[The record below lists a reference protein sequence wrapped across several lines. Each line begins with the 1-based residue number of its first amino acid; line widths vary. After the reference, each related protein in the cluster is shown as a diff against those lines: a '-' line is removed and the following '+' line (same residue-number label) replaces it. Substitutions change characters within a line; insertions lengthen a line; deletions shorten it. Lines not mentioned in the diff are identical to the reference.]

1 MPPNRNT
8 CFQLFRAERTK
19 LQIGP
24 PNPSP
29 SRALWRSELANA
41 VIVYP
46 RRHYGIPKRLELQL
60 SLEWVLDPSRLL
72 QAGLLDG
79 TIGTG
84 KESERQQIPVSV
96 RMIPRGCDV
105 SPVASIS
112 QE

>member
-1 MPPNRNT
+1 
-8 CFQLFRAERTK
+8 
-19 LQIGP
+19 
-24 PNPSP
+24 
-29 SRALWRSELANA
+29 
-41 VIVYP
+41 
-46 RRHYGIPKRLELQL
+46 
-60 SLEWVLDPSRLL
+60 LDPSRLL